1 MKQERI
7 HNGGEFLKEIL
18 DQQAIPIKTKLLD
31 SNTKGIEGFVKV
43 NNHLTAIVFKDEI
56 TPKDL
61 VAISSSFAL
70 QNTTTHYMVVA
81 NYITPKAKIVLKE
94 KNINYLDVAENIL
107 LTLPD
112 LIIHL
117 EGNKQTS
124 LNPIY
129 RKRAFSKTGGMVV
142 FQFLMN
148 PQLVNAPQRQIAEYA
163 GVSLGTIPKVLE
175 GLRNDKFLIKLN
187 DKEWKL
193 IDLEKLLD
201 KWTEVLIDK
210 ILPANYIQQ
219 YKAVSSTAGEL
230 LKTNQISGETQWG
243 DEAAAALLTNYLI
256 PEKYSLFTS
265 QKQELM
271 TKYKL
276 IPFRDGDIAVYK
288 KFWVNSD
295 YQQSMVHPILVYAQL
310 MASGNGRNME
320 TAKIIFDEHIRPI
333 I

>member
-1 MKQERI
+1 MTQERI
-7 HNGGEFLKEIL
+7 HNGSEFLKDFL
-18 DQQAIPIKTKLLD
+18 DQQSIPIKTKLLSSD
-31 SNTKGIEGFVKV
+31 IKGIEGFVKV
-43 NNHLTAIVFKDEI
+43 NNHLIAIVFKDEI
-56 TPKDL
+56 TPSNL
-61 VAISSSFAL
+61 AAITTSFAQ
-70 QNTTTHYMVVA
+70 QNKTTHYMVVA
-81 NYITPKAKIVLKE
+81 NYITPKAKIILKE
-94 KNINYLDVAENIL
+94 KNINYLDSAKNIL

-112 LIIHL
+112 LILHL
-117 EGNKQTS
+117 EGNKQAS

-175 GLRNDKFLIKLN
+175 GLRKDKFLIKLN

-193 IDLEKLLD
+193 IDLERLLN
-201 KWTEVLIDK
+201 KWIEVLIDK

-219 YKAVSSTAGEL
+219 YKVAISTASEL

-256 PEKYSLFTS
+256 PAKYSLFTS
-265 QKQELM
+265 QKQDLL

-276 IPFRDGDIAVYK
+276 IPYKDGDIAVYK
-288 KFWVNSD
+288 KFWKNSD
-295 YQQSMVHPILVYAQL
+295 YQQDIVHPILVYAQL
-310 MASGNGRNME
+310 MASGDSRNME